1 MRPLPSHWRIR
12 LPLLVVFPAV
22 LLVCL
27 GWIAIDRC
35 EELSGGGGRHLGQQM
50 IWSALAAA
58 AMLAAAIP
66 SYRVLA
72 RWSYPIFAAAI
83 ILLILVYFTPP
94 VHGARRWLRLGPVG
108 VQPSELAKVALVFG
122 LARYLMDGERCR
134 RIAALWVPLGMTLS
148 AVLLVLGE
156 PDLGTALLF
165 VPVLLVMLL
174 VGGAPRKV
182 LAALALAG
190 LLALP
195 LLWTGMSRE
204 QKSRVRALF
213 DQPGPKDAVTADTY
227 QLHQAKQVVALG
239 NVWGSLA
246 VGQAVDD
253 PGAYHLPE
261 ARSDF
266 VFCLL
271 AERLGLPGAGLVLGL
286 YLVLARQGFAI
297 AAASREP
304 FGRLAAAGLTT
315 LIAIQAAIN
324 TGMTVGLL
332 PVVGLSLPLVS
343 YGGSGLVCNGLLV
356 GLLVNIALR
365 PGYEVGREPF
375 RYAVSPPA
383 AVPSPAPFGQ
393 RPLAIAGRGGRP
405 RS

>member
-1 MRPLPSHWRIR
+1 MPLLPSHWQIRI
-12 LPLLVVFPAV
+12 PVLVVLPAV

-27 GWIAIDRC
+27 GWIAMDRC
-35 EELSGGGGRHLGQQM
+35 EELCGGAGWHLRQQV

-58 AMLAAAIP
+58 AMLAAATP
-66 SYRVLA
+66 NYRVLS

-83 ILLILVYFTPP
+83 VLLVLVYFLPP
-94 VHGARRWLRLGPVG
+94 VHGVRRWLRFGPVG
-108 VQPSELAKVALVFG
+108 VQPSELAKIALVLG
-122 LARYLMDGERCR
+122 LARYLMDGERQR
-134 RIAALWVPLGMTLS
+134 RASGLLIPLGMTLL
-148 AVLLVLGE
+148 AVLLILGE
-156 PDLGTALLF
+156 PDLGTAMVLL
-165 VPVLLVMLL
+165 PVFLVMLFAA
-174 VGGAPRKV
+174 GTPRKV
-182 LAALALAG
+182 LAALAAAG

-204 QKSRVRALF
+204 QKSRVTALF
-213 DQPGPKDAVTADTY
+213 EQPGPADAVTADTY

-239 NVWGSLA
+239 SVWGSLA

-253 PGAYHLPE
+253 PDAYHLPE

-266 VFCLL
+266 IFCIL

-286 YLVLARQGFAI
+286 YVVLVWQGLAI

-304 FGRLAAAGLTT
+304 FGRLAAVGLAN
-315 LIAIQAAIN
+315 LIAVQAVIN

-356 GLLVNIALR
+356 GLLVNIAVR
-365 PGYEVGREPF
+365 PGYQVTREPF
-375 RYAVSPPA
+375 RYVVSSPA
-383 AVPSPAPFGQ
+383 AAFGKGRPA
-393 RPLAIAGRGGRP
+393 IGGRP
-405 RS
+405 ERPRS